1 MKKVANIVFNS
12 FTNDSRVIKEPTILV
27 NNNCHYTIKNIYNW
41 EEQEKIL
48 IDIYQG
54 LDL

>member
-12 FTNDSRVIKEPTILV
+12 FLV
-27 NNNCHYTIKNIYNW
+27 NNYHYIIKNIYNW

-48 IDIYQG
+48 IDIYQD